1 MTDATFSS
9 VSGALEQ
16 RIRARLARQPNRSTV
31 LLNLLPK
38 RDGSGKNVA
47 FDVSVGTDAGQIF
60 DAGADVSTYN
70 NDTEVLATLPWCTY
84 GDAFAVEGL
93 AMDAAAGEPTELAR
107 LALKKLVDAGQRA
120 AAKINVDLYTG
131 AGTAS
136 PQKIVGFTI
145 TAGPMDA
152 TGQYAGVDR
161 GTYPQFASNLD
172 DTAGPLTLSRI
183 EQMFESIYT
192 ASGMSPKYLMTTPA
206 LWRRYAELV
215 APEKR
220 YMQEVF
226 IRGET
231 IRLDGGWRAL
241 DVNGIPMFKDKDCP
255 SGMMLFINDDHCGV
269 EVLPKAPDYISD
281 NDFLGQFPIA
291 GTPQEQAGAVPDS
304 PGLMARLYKLAR
316 AGDKRKF
323 QLFCRPQL
331 WCDKPNTQGLIKNI
345 T

>member
-1 MTDATFSS
+1 MGDATFAS

-16 RIRARLARQPNRSTV
+16 RIRARLARQPNRATV

-38 RDGSGKNVA
+38 TVGSGKNVA
-47 FDVSVGTDAGQIF
+47 FDVSVGTDTGQIF

-70 NDTEVLATLPWCTY
+70 NDTEIMATLPWSTY

-93 AMDAAAGEPTELAR
+93 AVDAAAGEPTALSR
-107 LALKKLVDAGQRA
+107 LVIKKLTDAGQRA
-120 AAKINVDLYTG
+120 AAKMNTDLYTG

-136 PQKIVGFTI
+136 PQKMLGFTT
-145 TAGPMDA
+145 TAGPMDS
-152 TGQYAGVDR
+152 TGTYAGIDR

-172 DTAGPLTLSRI
+172 STASPLTISRI
-183 EQMFESIYT
+183 ESMFESIYT
-192 ASGMSPKYLMTTPA
+192 AAGSIPKYIVTTPT

-220 YMQEVF
+220 LMQSVY
-226 IRGET
+226 IRGEE
-231 IRLDGGWRAL
+231 IKLDAGWHAL
-241 DVNGIPMFKDKDCP
+241 DVNGVPMFKCKDCP
-255 SGMMLFINDDHCGV
+255 AGMMLFIDDEHCGI
-269 EVLPKAPDYISD
+269 EILPMAPDGIPDS
-281 NDFLGQFPIA
+281 DFLGHFPIA
-291 GTPQEQAGAVPDS
+291 GTPQEQVGGIPDS
-304 PGLMARLYKLAR
+304 PGVMVRLYKLAR

-323 QLFCRPQL
+323 QLFCRPTL